1 MSEPFRYPESGMPL
15 PEARRAIDAMRGR
28 RFTNRATGIV
38 AQLSSS
44 AKGKLVSNKATGK
57 SKTNGFTR
65 EQHNVLAANVG
76 ALFETAR
83 LVESRPDRAGDA
95 NVLSI
100 KRFAQEVF
108 LGTRK
113 AVAWM
118 TIKESRQHGH
128 HIYSVEAI
136 KVEALDRIVEVVSG
150 NTPHA
155 SSAST
160 GNRIASSSI
169 AVKWGRP
176 IVWIAG
182 SVLVAFGVGKI
193 ACNVHEQ
200 VEAIKYREMFWGVVE
215 ILCGAFLL
223 YVDHIL
229 TERRR
234 KSKHHG
240 GR

>member
-28 RFTNRATGIV
+28 RFANRATGIV

-160 GNRIASSSI
+160 EGMIASSVRL
-169 AVKWGRP
+169 VKGGL
-176 IVWIAG
+176 WIWLLG
-182 SVLVAFGVGKI
+182 SVGMAAGIGRIV
-193 ACNVHEQ
+193 CNLHESIES
-200 VEAIKYREMFWGVVE
+200 VKYRGLFCGLVHV
-215 ILCGAFLL
+215 LCGAVLIWIACRL
-223 YVDHIL
+223 DNK
-229 TERRR
+229 RREDE
-234 KSKHHG
+234 K
-240 GR
+240 

>member
-1 MSEPFRYPESGMPL
+1 MSEPFRYPESGMSL

-28 RFTNRATGIV
+28 RF
-38 AQLSSS
+38 
-44 AKGKLVSNKATGK
+44 AK
-57 SKTNGFTR
+57 
-65 EQHNVLAANVG
+65 
-76 ALFETAR
+76 FEAAR

-155 SSAST
+155 SSTST
-160 GNRIASSSI
+160 RGRIASSVRL
-169 AVKWGRP
+169 VKGGLWF
-176 IVWIAG
+176 WLLG
-182 SVLVAFGVGKI
+182 SVGLAVGIGRIVCNLHEGIESVKYQGLFYGLVHV
-193 ACNVHEQ
+193 
-200 VEAIKYREMFWGVVE
+200 
-215 ILCGAFLL
+215 LCGAVLIWIACRL
-223 YVDHIL
+223 DKK
-229 TERRR
+229 RREDE
-234 KSKHHG
+234 K
-240 GR
+240 

>member
-1 MSEPFRYPESGMPL
+1 MSEPFRYPESGMSL
-15 PEARRAIDAMRGR
+15 PEARRAIDAMRGS
-28 RFTNRATGIV
+28 RFANRATGIV

-57 SKTNGFTR
+57 SKANGFTR

-76 ALFETAR
+76 ALFEAAR

-160 GNRIASSSI
+160 RGRIASSVRL
-169 AVKWGRP
+169 VKGGLCFWLL
-176 IVWIAG
+176 G
-182 SVLVAFGVGKI
+182 SVGLAVGI
-193 ACNVHEQ
+193 GRIFSNLHEGIES
-200 VEAIKYREMFWGVVE
+200 VKYRGLFYGLVHV
-215 ILCGAFLL
+215 LCGAVLIWIACRL
-223 YVDHIL
+223 DKK
-229 TERRR
+229 RREDE
-234 KSKHHG
+234 K
-240 GR
+240 

>member
-1 MSEPFRYPESGMPL
+1 MTLE
-15 PEARRAIDAMRGR
+15 EAREAIDAMRGKK
-28 RFTNRATGIV
+28 FVNVSTGIAV
-38 AQLSSS
+38 QLSSS

-57 SKTNGFTR
+57 STANGFTR
-65 EQHNVLAANVG
+65 NQHNVLAGNVG
-76 ALFETAR
+76 ILFETAR
-83 LVESRPDRAGDA
+83 LVESRPDRSGDA

-100 KRFAQEVF
+100 KRFARDVRFGYQA
-108 LGTRK
+108 

-160 GNRIASSSI
+160 ENRIASSPI
-169 AVKWGRP
+169 AVKWGP
-176 IVWIAG
+176 WIAG

-200 VEAIKYREMFWGVVE
+200 FEAIKYREMFWGVVE
-215 ILCGAFLL
+215 ILCGAFLQG
-223 YVDHIL
+223 
-229 TERRR
+229 EA
-234 KSKHHG
+234 G
-240 GR
+240 GCLLLL